1 MIINE
6 LKPCCDECGDIE
18 GYFDTE
24 KLQCMTGEKK
34 AISRICCEHQAVCK
48 KYIECVS
55 IPKLPKGGVFKGEQL
70 PFIE

>member
-6 LKPCCDECGDIE
+6 LKPCCDECGDID

-24 KLQCMTGEKK
+24 KLQYMTGEKK

-48 KYIECVS
+48 KYIECEETS
-55 IPKLPKGGVFKGEQL
+55 E
-70 PFIE
+70 

>member
-6 LKPCCDECGDIE
+6 LKPCCNECGDID

-24 KLQCMTGEKK
+24 KLQYTTGEKK

-48 KYIECVS
+48 KYIEYEV
-55 IPKLPKGGVFKGEQL
+55 KTE
-70 PFIE
+70 